1 MSMTSDPRKN
11 DVPLRP
17 DWTGEEGGD
26 SPLLGGDMN
35 DSATEN
41 LDGHHY
47 ASTQDLLNFTHAP
60 LPGSVID
67 EYPGLFYDQVE
78 SKDEPDYFESVNYR
92 QIPFGGG
99 WTNSPG
105 PGLLAGF
112 NLDEAAGGAAYVRI
126 HDGYDANAPIL
137 ASVRLLANTSKESW
151 PSKPIRYRFGIYVE
165 VVAGTIDGVIYLSQ
179 LKVK

>member
-17 DWTGEEGGD
+17 DWEGVETGESPMLTDDNPDNPPRQEGTG
-26 SPLLGGDMN
+26 
-35 DSATEN
+35 
-41 LDGHHY
+41 HY
-47 ASTQDLLNFTHAP
+47 ASAEELLDFTAAA
-60 LPGSVID
+60 LPDSVF
-67 EYPGLFYDQVE
+67 EKFPGLYYDQVE
-78 SKDEPDYFESVNYR
+78 SKDEPDYFESLNYR

-112 NLDEAAGGAAYVRI
+112 NLDEAAGAAAYVRI

-165 VVAGTIDGVIYLSQ
+165 VVTGTIDGVIYLSQ